1 MEQIREKKGV
11 TVTPNQNSYIYKS
24 LSQRLIPTSPK
35 SFSFSIR
42 YLNQIRR
49 DTHDGQ
55 FYIKKIRCITNVCN
69 IGINKLQFVT
79 SRY

>member
-42 YLNQIRR
+42 FLNQIRR
-49 DTHDGQ
+49 GQ
-55 FYIKKIRCITNVCN
+55 FYIKKNPLYYQC
-69 IGINKLQFVT
+69 LQHW
-79 SRY
+79 Y

>member
-24 LSQRLIPTSPK
+24 V
-35 SFSFSIR
+35 SFSIR
-42 YLNQIRR
+42 FLNQIRR

-55 FYIKKIRCITNVCN
+55 FYI
-69 IGINKLQFVT
+69 
-79 SRY
+79 